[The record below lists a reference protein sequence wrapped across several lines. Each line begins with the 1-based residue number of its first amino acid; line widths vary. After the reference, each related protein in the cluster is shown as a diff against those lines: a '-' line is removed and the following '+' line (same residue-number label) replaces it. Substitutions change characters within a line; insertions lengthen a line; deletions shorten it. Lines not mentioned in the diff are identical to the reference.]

1 MKNILL
7 GTDWWSDCDDAVALR
22 LITRGIKAG
31 NVRLL
36 GVGINACMEYS
47 VASLV
52 GFLRADGIEGVP
64 VGIDLAGTDFLGS
77 GPYQKRL
84 ALNYAPDVNN
94 SLAEDAVRL
103 YRRVLAEATEKV
115 EILEVGF
122 LQVIANLLKSLGDD
136 ISPMSGLELVRQKVS
151 KVWCMAGKWDEDG
164 GFEHNFCNN
173 LRSAVA
179 AKDFCELCPVPVT
192 FLGWEVGNNVISGG
206 ELNENDHLHRVLV
219 DHGSP
224 MGRHSWDPMLV
235 QMALIGDEERAG
247 YQTVLGTA
255 SVEAN
260 TGANHFLV
268 DDKGNH
274 KFVVKVHENDYY
286 AAQINQAI

>member
-1 MKNILL
+1 MKNILF
-7 GTDWWSDCDDAVALR
+7 GTDWCADCDDAVALR

-64 VGIDLAGTDFLGS
+64 VGIDLERTDFFGRGL
-77 GPYQKRL
+77 YQKRL
-84 ALNYAPDVNN
+84 ALDYAPDVSN
-94 SLAEDAVRL
+94 SDAEDAVRL
-103 YRRVLAEATEKV
+103 YRRVLAGATEKI

-164 GFEHNFCNN
+164 GLEYNFCNN
-173 LRSAVA
+173 LRSRAG
-179 AKDFCELCPVPVT
+179 AKVFCELCPVPVT

-224 MGRHSWDPMLV
+224 NGRQSWDPMLV

-268 DDKGNH
+268 DGKGNH